1 LVASSVFGKMPSGTC
16 RISGDKIVSFPSFE
30 FRRVLRLAVGL
41 FVPALTA
48 ACGSSF
54 GSQGPLHWAKLG
66 ASYDQFMEAR
76 YACIQADRSNGY
88 VTATGAPPRSPG
100 AVSLSFFKA
109 CMENRG
115 WYVNQAGYAPP
126 PSEEVRME

>member
-1 LVASSVFGKMPSGTC
+1 LGEKV
-16 RISGDKIVSFPSFE
+16 VSFRILE
-30 FRRVLRLAVGL
+30 LRRVLRLAVGL
-41 FVPALTA
+41 TVPALTA

-88 VTATGAPPRSPG
+88 VTATGAPPRSPQV
-100 AVSLSFFKA
+100 VSLSFFKA
-109 CMENRG
+109 CMEARG

-126 PSEEVRME
+126 PSDEVRME

>member
-1 LVASSVFGKMPSGTC
+1 LVASPVFGKMPPGPR
-16 RISGDKIVSFPSFE
+16 RISGEKIVNFPILKFC
-30 FRRVLRLAVGL
+30 RVLRLAAGL
-41 FVPALTA
+41 SVPALTA

-88 VTATGAPPRSPG
+88 VTATGASPRSPG
-100 AVSLSFFKA
+100 VVSLSFFKA

-126 PSEEVRME
+126 PSDEVRME